1 MWMSRLGWV
10 VAAVIGLPVTAVG
23 ALAIPP
29 SGIASTVIVAA
40 LVGNLA
46 RIPACGQ
53 DENAG
58 SSTGRGVLAGATT
71 AGGVLF
77 VAGLVALLGAGAAV
91 VLAVLGAATSLLYWH
106 WRSLTG
112 SASRQDIA
120 TPPDIAEQSAIA
132 AATTPGQ
139 DSIRQ
144 MSTQELCLAWRKS
157 FSQLQHAPVG
167 PAREHIVNMRSSY
180 LDEIERRD
188 PDGFARWLHTGA
200 RAGSDPSRY
209 VADDC

>member
-1 MWMSRLGWV
+1 M
-10 VAAVIGLPVTAVG
+10 
-23 ALAIPP
+23 
-29 SGIASTVIVAA
+29 
-40 LVGNLA
+40 
-46 RIPACGQ
+46 
-53 DENAG
+53 
-58 SSTGRGVLAGATT
+58 
-71 AGGVLF
+71 
-77 VAGLVALLGAGAAV
+77 AGLVALLGAGAAV

-112 SASRQDIA
+112 SASRQGIA